1 MHMMLVK
8 VGERACTGDIGHV
21 SMFPPEYKYSS
32 DGQGDSVQQETLF
45 STTHLKI

>member
-1 MHMMLVK
+1 M
-8 VGERACTGDIGHV
+8 GDIGHA
-21 SMFPPEYKYSS
+21 SMFLPEYKYSS